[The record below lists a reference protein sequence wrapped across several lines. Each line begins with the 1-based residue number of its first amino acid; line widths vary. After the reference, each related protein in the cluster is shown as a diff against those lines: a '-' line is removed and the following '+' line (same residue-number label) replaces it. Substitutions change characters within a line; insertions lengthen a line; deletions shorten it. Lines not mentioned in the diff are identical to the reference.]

1 MPLKRQN
8 GGKMGNV
15 NEYGRETE
23 FTVSFDSV
31 NKKFDTN
38 QQIVYEFFRNAGIK
52 KLAIAGIMG
61 NIHVESRFDPTWKDG
76 EKISCGLC
84 HWYDRKNKLAQY
96 AQATG
101 RDKSDINMQLDFI
114 LEEADKNSIYKD
126 TSGAIECFEAFRKQY
141 EVGTVRKAAD
151 YFAAL
156 FERCKSFA
164 TREEA
169 LQNTEYDPNRFT
181 VQNERDNKYYIDNDY
196 RRGYAEAYYQCMLKM
211 I

>member
-1 MPLKRQN
+1 
-8 GGKMGNV
+8 MGNV

-38 QQIVYEFFRNAGIK
+38 QQIVYEVLKNAGIK

-61 NIHVESRFDPTWKDG
+61 NIHVESRFDPTWNYG
-76 EKISCGLC
+76 EGKSCGLC
-84 HWYDRKNKLAQY
+84 HWANRKGILAQY
-96 AQATG
+96 AQDTG
-101 RDKSDINMQLDFI
+101 RDKEDVTVQAEFI
-114 LEEADKNSIYKD
+114 LEEGDENSAYKD
-126 TSGAIECFEAFRKQY
+126 IYGATECFKAFREQGK
-141 EVGTVRKAAD
+141 VGTVRKAAD

-156 FERCKSFA
+156 YERCESWSSP
-164 TREEA
+164 EEA
-169 LQNTEYDPNRFT
+169 AQRSNYAANRFT
-181 VQNERDNKYYIDNDY
+181 VKNEYDGKYYIDNDY

>member
-1 MPLKRQN
+1 
-8 GGKMGNV
+8 MGNV

-61 NIHVESRFDPTWKDG
+61 NIEVESRFDPTWK
-76 EKISCGLC
+76 EKGSCGLC
-84 HWYDRKNKLAQY
+84 HWDDRKGKLAQY
-96 AQATG
+96 AQDTG

-114 LEEADKNSIYKD
+114 LEEADANSTYKD
-126 TSGAIECFEAFRKQY
+126 TSGAIECFEAFREQGK
-141 EVGTVRKAAD
+141 VGTVRKAAD
-151 YFAAL
+151 YFAAK

-164 TREEA
+164 SREEA
-169 LQNTEYDPNRFT
+169 LQNKEYDPNRFT
-181 VQNERDNKYYIDNDY
+181 VKNECTERYYIDNDY

>member
-1 MPLKRQN
+1 
-8 GGKMGNV
+8 MGNV

-61 NIHVESRFDPTWKDG
+61 NIHVESRFDPTWKEEG
-76 EKISCGLC
+76 SCGLC
-84 HWYDRKNKLAQY
+84 HWASRKGTLAQY
-96 AQATG
+96 AQDTG

-114 LEEADKNSIYKD
+114 LEEADENSVYSDGDAVK
-126 TSGAIECFEAFRKQY
+126 CFEAFREQGT
-141 EVGTVRKAAD
+141 VGTVRKAAD
-151 YFAAL
+151 YFTAL
-156 FERCKSFA
+156 YERCEKWSSP
-164 TREEA
+164 EEA
-169 LQNTEYDPNRFT
+169 AQRSNYAANRFT
-181 VQNERDNKYYIDNDY
+181 VKNEYNGKYYIDNDY

>member
-1 MPLKRQN
+1 
-8 GGKMGNV
+8 MGNL

-61 NIHVESRFDPTWKDG
+61 NIHVESRFDPTWKEQG
-76 EKISCGLC
+76 SCGLC
-84 HWYDRKNKLAQY
+84 HWDGERKNRLAQY
-96 AQATG
+96 AQETG

-114 LEEADKNSIYKD
+114 LEEADENSTTYKD
-126 TSGAIECFEAFRKQY
+126 GDAVKCFEAFRTQY
-141 EVGTVRKAAD
+141 TVGTVRKAAD
-151 YFAAL
+151 YFTAL
-156 FERCKSFA
+156 YERCRSYSSP
-164 TREEA
+164 EEA
-169 LQNTEYDPNRFT
+169 AQAGEYDPNRFT
-181 VQNERDNKYYIDNDY
+181 VKNEYNGKYYIDNDY